1 MDLTQITQIT
11 EKLVRDGVLDDASLK
26 YFEADAEIVA
36 IGCTPAVAK
45 IIGDTLPVDRTLLKR
60 TLLIEHGKPD
70 ITTYVKYVRV
80 VSPHPV
86 LDGMKITAYPSHTK
100 PSVRKLTHAEGLV
113 LGKSDHIEPVVNEIL
128 KQTRQCVWLL
138 DAATK
143 YEPALKQQAHLRVRS
158 VDGSDRNFASD
169 LKTAVQSRKLA
180 AVKTSVMKALQYE
193 LEDLPLAIAKQRI
206 EDFYLLEHPQII
218 GRISPDIVAKSV
230 EVRKRLAD
238 GIKAVEDETLDRLST
253 EVLSKPF
260 LRKKKRLSRERA
272 ILENHDT
279 AVMALIS
286 DAMTALN
293 LIGEDVNSDVL
304 EEIMKAYA
312 DLLSDLQDIDP
323 NFVDSSPELTP
334 PSPPSV
340 SVDSGFTIP
349 DRYSISTSALERM
362 VWLAS
367 IGYVGE
373 VATRLGSEG
382 GAATAVFEGAMAVFE
397 GAAAVFT
404 VGGSAT
410 GGTLAIGGGTLVGG
424 GFVGSG
430 SLLAGG
436 TVLCEAAGVIGGMS
450 SGGIAGGKIGS
461 LIPVPGAGTLVGAGA
476 GLVIGA
482 GIGAIRHGKSVKT
495 AKKSFRE
502 QAAKARE
509 SLLEDFDVA
518 RQNLIATNQVTAT
531 ADVSTSTTDLDT
543 RLNAFRD
550 KIAKKFKREK
560 RDVASLSVTELT
572 DRLTRYTAYLDQLG
586 QDC

>member
-11 EKLVRDGVLDDASLK
+11 EKLVKDGVLDEASLK

-36 IGCTPAVAK
+36 IGCTPVVAK
-45 IIGDTLPVDRTLLKR
+45 IIGDTPPVDRTLLKR
-60 TLLIEHGKPD
+60 TLLIEHGKPN
-70 ITTYVKYVRV
+70 IATYVKYIRV
-80 VSPHPV
+80 VSPHPS
-86 LDGMKITAYPSHTK
+86 LDGMKITAYPSNTK

-128 KQTRQCVWLL
+128 KMQTRRSVWLL

-143 YEPALKQQAHLRVRS
+143 YEPVLKQKAHLRVRS

-169 LKTAVQSRKLA
+169 LKTAAQSQKLSE
-180 AVKTSVMKALQYE
+180 VKASVIQTLKYE
-193 LEDLPLAIAKQRI
+193 LEDLPLAVAKQRI
-206 EDFYLLEHPQII
+206 EDFYLLEHPKII
-218 GRISPDIVAKSV
+218 GKIDTDIVAKSV
-230 EVRKRLAD
+230 KIRKQLAD
-238 GIKAVEDETLDRLST
+238 DIKAVEEETLDRLSAR
-253 EVLSKPF
+253 VLSKPF
-260 LRKKKRLSRERA
+260 LRKKKRQSRERL
-272 ILENHDT
+272 ILEDHDA
-279 AVMALIS
+279 AVMALLS
-286 DAMTALN
+286 DALTALN
-293 LIGEDVNSDVL
+293 LIGEGVKSDVIKK
-304 EEIMKAYA
+304 IMKAYA

-334 PSPPSV
+334 PSV

-362 VWLAS
+362 VWLAA

-373 VATRLGSEG
+373 VATRLGNEG
-382 GAATAVFEGAMAVFE
+382 GAATAVFEGAT
-397 GAAAVFT
+397 AVFT
-404 VGGSAT
+404 VGGSTT

-430 SLLAGG
+430 GLLAGG

-450 SGGIAGGKIGS
+450 SGTIAGGEIGS
-461 LIPVPGAGTLVGAGA
+461 LIPGPGTLVGAGV
-476 GLVIGA
+476 GLVIGG
-482 GIGAIRHGKSVKT
+482 GIGVIRHRKSVKT
-495 AKKSFRE
+495 AKESFRE
-502 QAAKARE
+502 QADEARE
-509 SLLEDFDVA
+509 LLLEDFDVA

-531 ADVSTSTTDLDT
+531 ADVSTSTTDLDI
-543 RLNAFRD
+543 RLNEFRD

-572 DRLTRYTAYLDQLG
+572 DRLTRYTAYLDQLV